1 MGLVMIY
8 VAYQLQ
14 SSMGVLDLFAL
25 LFQWR
30 FACQGRGFSFPR
42 DKIVSCNRGGFL
54 SIFIVGGTFASFC
67 FVTLVG
73 VLTVTLHIFVMV
85 SFSLR
90 YAPAS
95 DLLVVLCCFVLRRV
109 PLTLRAVEKSSPG
122 ILYYMEYVYTLCVV
136 TG

>member
-1 MGLVMIY
+1 M
-8 VAYQLQ
+8 
-14 SSMGVLDLFAL
+14 
-25 LFQWR
+25 
-30 FACQGRGFSFPR
+30 
-42 DKIVSCNRGGFL
+42 SCTRGGFL

-67 FVTLVG
+67 FVTLVW

-95 DLLVVLCCFVLRRV
+95 DLLVVLCCFVLRQVR
-109 PLTLRAVEKSSPG
+109 LTLKAVEEASPG

-136 TG
+136 TEVRFPLYGI

>member
-1 MGLVMIY
+1 M
-8 VAYQLQ
+8 
-14 SSMGVLDLFAL
+14 
-25 LFQWR
+25 
-30 FACQGRGFSFPR
+30 
-42 DKIVSCNRGGFL
+42 SCNRGGFL

-95 DLLVVLCCFVLRRV
+95 DLLLVLCCFVLRRV
-109 PLTLRAVEKSSPG
+109 LLTLKAVEEASPG

-136 TG
+136 TGVRFLTRTIPLRNMNSPCVAAEARIRRVYSYGICIRCV